1 MAPGARNWHPKG
13 ERANLAP
20 MTSTKARSTPD
31 SPVADDPVAA
41 RIRTLRMSQGL
52 SYKKLSE
59 AAGGLAT
66 SFLFNIEHGRKVPGE
81 DVAARIAIALG
92 DAPYE
97 QLYRAWA
104 RVKSRG
110 RNGRADHESMLG
122 AWERLRAGFGVTD
135 ADAGTADPAPAIEA
149 TETENTRDA
158 GRLRVPVLATASDP
172 GDGVRPGAELVVNTL
187 SLDPSLYG
195 HDAGL
200 ARERFSRLRRPFA
213 FPLEADQA
221 ARVAG
226 LPAGYLA
233 VVSREPFEP
242 QHAGSAHVLRV
253 NGRLEVVPG
262 RTLAGAE
269 APEALRAAGLYERE
283 ALLAA
288 HVGRIDLLL
297 PDVRR

>member
-1 MAPGARNWHPKG
+1 
-13 ERANLAP
+13 
-20 MTSTKARSTPD
+20 MTSTKARSTSA
-31 SPVADDPVAA
+31 SPVADDPVAS
-41 RIRTLRMSQGL
+41 RIRTLRISQGM

-92 DAPYE
+92 DSAYE

-104 RVKSRG
+104 LVKSRG

-122 AWERLRAGFGVTD
+122 AWERLRAGFDITD
-135 ADAGTADPAPAIEA
+135 AGASVTPAAPAGDGEHA
-149 TETENTRDA
+149 RDA

-187 SLDPSLYG
+187 SLDPSQYG

-200 ARERFSRLRRPFA
+200 ARERFVRLRRPFA
-213 FPLEADQA
+213 FPLEAAQA
-221 ARVAG
+221 ARVPG

-233 VVSREPFEP
+233 VVTREAFDP
-242 QHAGSAHVLRV
+242 AAVSAAHVVRM

-262 RTLAGAE
+262 DVFEGAPPPDAVRSAGLTDPA
-269 APEALRAAGLYERE
+269 ALRAAL
-283 ALLAA
+283 
-288 HVGRIDLLL
+288 VGRIDLLL

>member
-1 MAPGARNWHPKG
+1 
-13 ERANLAP
+13 
-20 MTSTKARSTPD
+20 MTSTKARSTSD
-31 SPVADDPVAA
+31 TPVADDPVAT
-41 RIRTLRMSQGL
+41 RIRTLRMSQGM

-81 DVAARIAIALG
+81 DVAARIANALG
-92 DAPYE
+92 DGPYE

-122 AWERLRAGFGVTD
+122 AWERLRAGFAVTD
-135 ADAGTADPAPAIEA
+135 AAASVTPVAPA
-149 TETENTRDA
+149 TETADGDSARDA

-195 HDAGL
+195 HDAAL

-213 FPLEADQA
+213 FPIEAEQA
-221 ARVAG
+221 ARVHG

-233 VVSREPFEP
+233 VVTRVGYEP
-242 QHAGSAHVLRV
+242 AGADAAHVVRV

-262 RTLAGAE
+262 RSLDGAPP
-269 APEALRAAGLYERE
+269 PEALRAAGLTDAA
-283 ALLAA
+283 ALRAA
-288 HVGRIDLLL
+288 LVGRIDLLL